1 MEPDYFFI
9 LALVCLLSV
18 IQSIF
23 GLGILVFGT
32 PTLLL
37 AGYDFVSAIGFL
49 VPASFVISILQVI
62 NARGNKAGVSW
73 HLYIICLP
81 AVGVGLWLVQ
91 ISDIGSWIHYL
102 VGATLLIAAVL
113 RFRGR
118 APKAVTSFLQTYSPA
133 YHAVMGLIHGLTS
146 LGGALLTI
154 LASSVHKDKEDVR
167 RTVAHYYLAFGII
180 QLVLLVVLFKQGS
193 TLLTNLPIAVAA
205 AVIFLLIGNRL
216 FLRTSNPIYHHGL
229 TAFTFAYGLAVLIAI

>member
-1 MEPDYFFI
+1 
-9 LALVCLLSV
+9 
-18 IQSIF
+18 
-23 GLGILVFGT
+23 
-32 PTLLL
+32 
-37 AGYDFVSAIGFL
+37 
-49 VPASFVISILQVI
+49 
-62 NARGNKAGVSW
+62 
-73 HLYIICLP
+73 
-81 AVGVGLWLVQ
+81 
-91 ISDIGSWIHYL
+91 
-102 VGATLLIAAVL
+102 
-113 RFRGR
+113 
-118 APKAVTSFLQTYSPA
+118 
-133 YHAVMGLIHGLTS
+133 MGLIHGLTS

-180 QLVLLVVLFKQGS
+180 QLVLLVVLFKQGI